1 MNTQNEGSHAKS
13 PWKFL
18 AVILILICL
27 VLVSSSHPLQAEAHV
42 YTFVVNSTD
51 DEGDPWPGD
60 GVCDTDTTPRPPPV
74 GECTLRAAL
83 EEIYGLYMGYYLPV
97 DKDTHT
103 ITVPAGTYNLTL
115 GELGVGGNIIING
128 AGRDATI
135 IDGQASY
142 RVMGVGAPVFPDVVT
157 IQIND
162 LEVRNGQSGAAGG
175 LYIFDGNVTLN
186 NVNISNNYADVTGG
200 GGISNAGQLTLN
212 HVVLSGNQAEQYG
225 GAIYNHASGVLQVM
239 DSTFYRNKS
248 LDATGLHP
256 GGAIYNS
263 AGASL
268 VIQRSTFEGNNAPK
282 GGGLFNEGSAQLTNV
297 TFSSNKGTTTLTA
310 GGAAIYNN
318 GPGQLWLWNIT
329 IAGNE
334 STIPAA
340 LTNSG
345 NIEVMAHTIV
355 ANNTGGD
362 CDNTGTVVPAN
373 EHHNLGGDGSC
384 LTNSMFT
391 DPTDQTS
398 TDPKLLTLADNGGPT
413 ETMGLA
419 SDSPA
424 IDAGG
429 ICNSG
434 GLPLL
439 TDQRGWPRTVDGDVN
454 GTATCDL
461 GAFEAPPPYQLWLPL
476 IMR

>member
-1 MNTQNEGSHAKS
+1 MFAIGGLSNS
-13 PWKFL
+13 
-18 AVILILICL
+18 V
-27 VLVSSSHPLQAEAHV
+27 EATER
-42 YTFVVNSTD
+42 TFYVNSTD

-60 GVCDTDTTPRPPPV
+60 GDCDTLSPA

-83 EEIYGLYMGYYLPV
+83 EEIYGLYMGFDLPV

-128 AGRDATI
+128 AGRNATI
-135 IDGQASY
+135 IDGQASD
-142 RVMGVGAPVFPDVVT
+142 RVMSIGAPVSPDVVT

-162 LEVRNGQSGAAGG
+162 LEVRNGQGGSGGG

-186 NVNISNNYADVTGG
+186 NVNIANNYADAMDG
-200 GGISNAGQLTLN
+200 GGIINWGQLTLN
-212 HVVLSGNQAEQYG
+212 HVVFSGNQAEQHG
-225 GAIYNHASGVLQVM
+225 GAIYNHAGGVLQVM

-248 LDATGLHP
+248 LDVTGLRA
-256 GGAIYNS
+256 GGAIYNGD
-263 AGASL
+263 GASL
-268 VIQRSTFEGNNAPK
+268 VVQRSTFEGNNAPS
-282 GGGLFNEGSAQLTNV
+282 GGGLYNNGSAQLTNV
-297 TFSSNKGTTTLTA
+297 TFVNNKGTTTFGP

-318 GPGQLWLWNIT
+318 AWAPAQLWLWNVT
-329 IAGNE
+329 ISGNE
-334 STIPAA
+334 STVPAA

-355 ANNTGGD
+355 ADNIGGD
-362 CDNTGTVVPAN
+362 CNNTGTVESAN
-373 EHHNLGGDGSC
+373 EHHNLAGDSSC
-384 LTNSMFT
+384 STVMT

-434 GLPLL
+434 GAPLL
-439 TDQRGWPRTVDGDVN
+439 TDQRGWPRTVDGDVD